1 MKICLFSSGYV
12 RTLFYGFHENIE
24 LIKSTLPDC
33 KIDVCYSFFGIK
45 IIHLIGSL
53 ILGVLR

>member
-33 KIDVCYSFFGIK
+33 KIDVCYSFFWYQNHSSDR
-45 IIHLIGSL
+45 IIDPWCS
-53 ILGVLR
+53 